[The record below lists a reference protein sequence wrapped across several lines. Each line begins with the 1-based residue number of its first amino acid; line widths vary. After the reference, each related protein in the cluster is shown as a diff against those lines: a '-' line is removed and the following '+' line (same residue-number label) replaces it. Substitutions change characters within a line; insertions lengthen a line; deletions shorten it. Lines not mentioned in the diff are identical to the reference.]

1 MAPPTGSVSG
11 APVGA
16 SASGA
21 SAVSAPLR
29 LVLIGA
35 SGRMGQQ
42 IVRTLPAFPSV
53 RLTGAV
59 ASARSSALGRD
70 VGTLAGVGEL
80 GIALHSELP
89 SLLVNADLALD
100 FSHAEAAANILAACV
115 AARVPLLIGTTGLGS
130 ELEPALT
137 AASRDIALLAA
148 PNTSLGVT
156 LLLELVQ
163 HAARALPQS
172 YDIEIIESHHR
183 GKRDAPSG
191 TALALAEVAAE
202 SRGGY
207 LSQQACF
214 ARPRSGS
221 GREAGQIGFAVV
233 RGGDLIGEHQVLFL
247 GEGERLQLAHSA
259 TDRAVFARGA
269 LSAAQWLARQP
280 PGRYVMRDYLFS
292 NSKL

>member
-1 MAPPTGSVSG
+1 M
-11 APVGA
+11 
-16 SASGA
+16 SA
-21 SAVSAPLR
+21 LR

-42 IVRTLPAFPSV
+42 IVRTLPEFPSV

-59 ASARSSALGRD
+59 VSGRSSALGRD
-70 VGTLAGVGEL
+70 AGTFAGVSEL
-80 GIALHSELP
+80 GVVLRCELS
-89 SLLVNADLALD
+89 SLLADVDLALD
-100 FSHAEAAANILAACV
+100 FSHPAAATDTLAACV
-115 AARVPLLIGTTGLGS
+115 AAGVPLLIGTTGLGS
-130 ELEPALT
+130 ELEAALT
-137 AASRDIALLAA
+137 AAGREIALLAA

-156 LLLELVQ
+156 LLAELVQ
-163 HAARALPQS
+163 RAARALPPN

-191 TALALAEVAAE
+191 TALALAEVAAKA
-202 SRGGY
+202 RGGY

-214 ARPRSGS
+214 ARPRTGPA
-221 GREAGQIGFAVV
+221 RETGQIGFAVV

-280 PGRYVMRDYLFS
+280 PGRYAMRDYLFS
-292 NSKL
+292 NSDL

>member
-1 MAPPTGSVSG
+1 
-11 APVGA
+11 
-16 SASGA
+16 
-21 SAVSAPLR
+21 VSAPLR

-42 IVRTLPAFPSV
+42 IVRTLPSFPSV

-70 VGTLAGVGEL
+70 AGTLAGVGEL
-80 GIALHSELP
+80 GVALRSELP
-89 SLLVNADLALD
+89 SLLANADLALD
-100 FSHAEAAANILAACV
+100 FSHAAAAVDTLAACV

-130 ELEPALT
+130 ELEAAL
-137 AASRDIALLAA
+137 ASASRDIALLAA

-163 HAARALPQS
+163 RAARALPSS
-172 YDIEIIESHHR
+172 YDIEIIEAHHR

-214 ARPRSGS
+214 ARARTGS
-221 GREAGQIGFAVV
+221 GRESGQIGFAVV

-247 GEGERLQLAHSA
+247 GDGERLQLAHSA

-269 LSAAQWLARQP
+269 LSAAQWLARRP
-280 PGRYVMRDYLFS
+280 PGRYVMSDYLFS
-292 NSKL
+292 NSNL